1 MGSFMQ
7 PSKSDKHSIG
17 KAEAQRILSTLPY
30 EHGFHFFT
38 DVGKYTGET
47 AVNLFSLYEEL
58 RTIEGQSVK
67 FHLQR
72 GDFQNWIRNTLGDT
86 ELAQRIDTIRLDLRI
101 EDLKKELRKTVG
113 ERLEELTIIAKSS

>member
-7 PSKSDKHSIG
+7 PSKSDKHSTG
-17 KAEAQRILSTLPY
+17 KAEAQKILSTVPY
-30 EHGFHFFT
+30 ERGFHFFT

-86 ELAQRIDTIRLDLRI
+86 ELAQKIDKIRPDLPS
-101 EDLKKELRKTVG
+101 EDLKKELRKTVM
-113 ERLEELTIIAKSS
+113 ERLEELTNVTKSP